1 MTCNLCSQTSS
12 RASGLVAGQH
22 ASLFGMYSSYHHTN
36 KDIQAKSNFWA
47 SSSCPVQYSVSP
59 RVVIAH
65 SQQTIVARRVRL
77 LQRRHTQFL
86 ADLDLPRAQI
96 AH

>member
-1 MTCNLCSQTSS
+1 MSYYLI
-12 RASGLVAGQH
+12 RAGYDLQ
-22 ASLFGMYSSYHHTN
+22 SLFPN
-36 KDIQAKSNFWA
+36 KFTSVWVGGRPTRLAVR
-47 SSSCPVQYSVSP
+47 SCPVQYSVSP

-96 AH
+96 AN